1 MLFLLF
7 GMGMF
12 VGCGKGTEN
21 GQESVS
27 QIESEY
33 AVSTEM
39 QESVVS
45 TQMQD
50 GTASVGTEDSV
61 LTETDDLENQVMDS
75 DAQEE
80 ITLIMV
86 GDMLMHDRVE
96 ASALQEDG
104 SYSYDVIFSHVLSDI
119 QEADIAVV
127 NQEVI
132 LGGTELGISGYPAF
146 NAPYELGDD
155 LVEAGFDIIC
165 HATNHALDKGK
176 RGLQNCMTFWQE
188 QYPQITVLG
197 IHASQEEQDTVYVY
211 EQNGMRIAMLN
222 VTYGTN
228 GIALPSD
235 MPYAVDL
242 LDEERVVLALQKAE
256 ELADL
261 TIVYPHWGNE
271 YELGISSQQKKWTQ
285 IFLENGVDLVI
296 GTHPHVIEPIEMIT
310 DEQTGHS
317 MLVYYSIGNFV
328 NWTSDSGAGIANR
341 MVGGMAKVTLGRNE
355 AGEAVILEYG
365 IEPVISHLNL
375 GTDGVSVYFLKDYS
389 TELGEQNEIRKQ
401 DAGFSYDYCVELCD
415 KVWGELWRE

>member
-1 MLFLLF
+1 MKKRKVQVFLCLLMS
-7 GMGMF
+7 MGMF
-12 VGCGKGTEN
+12 AGCGVDTEN
-21 GQESVS
+21 GQESVLE
-27 QIESEY
+27 QIETQEQALSE
-33 AVSTEM
+33 TE
-39 QESVVS
+39 
-45 TQMQD
+45 
-50 GTASVGTEDSV
+50 V
-61 LTETDDLENQVMDS
+61 LEENGETETLS
-75 DAQEE
+75 WTEE
-80 ITLIMV
+80 IEEALELEEVPSELTLVMA

-132 LGGTELGISGYPAF
+132 LGGAELGISGYPAF
-146 NAPYELGDD
+146 NAPYELGHD
-155 LVEAGFDIIC
+155 LVEAGFDVIC

-176 RGLQNCMTFWQE
+176 RGLQNCMTFWEE
-188 QYPQITVLG
+188 QYPEVTVLG
-197 IHASQEEQDTVYVY
+197 IHASQEEQDTVYIY
-211 EQNGMRIAMLN
+211 EQDDMKIAMLN
-222 VTYGTN
+222 FTYGTN

-242 LDEERVVLALQKAE
+242 LDEERVVSALQKAE
-256 ELADL
+256 EQADF

-296 GTHPHVIEPIEMIT
+296 GTHPHVIEPIEMLT
-310 DEQTGHS
+310 DEETGHT

-328 NWTSDSGAGIANR
+328 NWTSDSGTGIANR
-341 MVGGMAKVTLGRNE
+341 MVGGMAQVTIGRNE
-355 AGEAVILEYG
+355 AGETAILEYG

-375 GTDGVSVYFLKDYS
+375 GTDGVSVYFLKDYT
-389 TELGEQNEIRKQ
+389 TELGNENEIRKQ
-401 DAGFSYDYCVELCD
+401 DAAFSYDYCVELCD